1 MHPEMLRALA
11 AQRSRDLR
19 EEAASHRRSR
29 GAGSLKVQA
38 PSSAGRHRIFALRRA
53 ADPSP
58 VRSNLPA
65 VATAP
70 GPTSIGI
77 PATATATATVPTRHD
92 RVERNAS

>member
-1 MHPEMLRALA
+1 MHPDVLRALA

-19 EEAASHRRSR
+19 EEAANQRRSR

-38 PSSAGRHRIFALRRA
+38 PSSTGRHRIFAVRRA

-58 VRSNLPA
+58 VRNNLPA

-70 GPTSIGI
+70 EPTPIGI
-77 PATATATATVPTRHD
+77 PDTAPATVLTRHD

>member
-1 MHPEMLRALA
+1 MHPEVLRSLA
-11 AQRSRDLR
+11 FQRTRDLR
-19 EEAASHRRSR
+19 EEAANQRRSR
-29 GAGSLKVQA
+29 GAGSLKVLA
-38 PSSAGRHRIFALRRA
+38 PSSTGRHRIFAVRRA

-70 GPTSIGI
+70 EPASIGI
-77 PATATATATVPTRHD
+77 PATGPATFPTRHD

>member
-1 MHPEMLRALA
+1 MHPDVLRALA
-11 AQRSRDLR
+11 AQRSRGLR
-19 EEAASHRRSR
+19 EQAANQRRLR
-29 GAGSLKVQA
+29 GARSLRVQ
-38 PSSAGRHRIFALRRA
+38 PSSSTGRHRILAVRRA

-70 GPTSIGI
+70 EPTSIGI
-77 PATATATATVPTRHD
+77 PATAPAAVPTRHD